1 MASAAEHL
9 ASSITFANFQKATEL
24 KKRLWF
30 TIGALILF
38 RLLSFVPVP
47 GIDPAAM
54 AELYATQSGGILDVF
69 TTVSGGAL
77 SRFSIVALGVMP
89 YITASIVVQIGGTVG
104 GRWQALRKEGETGRK
119 KLNQYT
125 RYLTVMITLVQG
137 YLAVRGLESQT
148 VRQGIQAVV
157 MPGIL
162 FEVAGTVSLVGGT
175 LFLMWIGEQIT
186 SRGIGN
192 GVSLIIMAGIV
203 ARLPQGIAQ
212 LLESGRNS
220 ANGGLIGIGVIV
232 LSVILVLFI
241 CFMERAQR
249 RVLIQYPKRQT
260 VRGMQ
265 QERSHLPIKLNTAG
279 VIPPIF
285 ASSLLLMPLTVL
297 NWAGSRAAPEGGASD
312 WLITLSTFLQHGS
325 GAYELLYG
333 AGIAFFCFFYTA
345 VQFNSEETADNLKR
359 HGGFIPGVRP
369 GKATETYFDYLLN
382 RITVVGAAYLVVIC
396 AIPELLAGSAGLTNL
411 RLGGTSLLIVVNVT
425 MDTVSQIQS
434 HLIAHQ
440 YGDLI
445 KKAKLKTTPRRR

>member
-1 MASAAEHL
+1 MASAAEQL
-9 ASSITFANFQKATEL
+9 ASSLSLANFQKATEL

-30 TIGALILF
+30 TLGALILY

-54 AELYATQSGGILDVF
+54 AALYETQTGGILDVF
-69 TTVSGGAL
+69 NTFSGGAL
-77 SRFSIVALGVMP
+77 ARFSIVALGVMP
-89 YITASIVVQIGGTVG
+89 YITASIVVQLGGTLYEP
-104 GRWQALRKEGETGRK
+104 WKQLKKEGETGRK
-119 KLNQYT
+119 KMNQYT
-125 RYLTVMITLVQG
+125 RYLTVAITLVQG
-137 YLAVRGLESQT
+137 YLAVKGLESQGA
-148 VRQGIQAVV
+148 QKGIEAVV
-157 MPGIL
+157 MPGLL
-162 FEVAGTVSLVGGT
+162 FEIAGTVSLVGGT

-203 ARLPQGIAQ
+203 ARLPQAVAQ
-212 LLESGRNS
+212 LLEGSRTGSLNPMIV
-220 ANGGLIGIGVIV
+220 IGIIV
-232 LSVILVLFI
+232 LAAALILGI

-260 VRGMQ
+260 ARGMQ
-265 QERSHLPIKLNTAG
+265 QERSHLPIKLNTSG

-297 NWAGSRAAPEGGASD
+297 QWAGSRTTEGGSGD
-312 WLITLSTFLQHGS
+312 WLITISTYLQHGS
-325 GAYELLYG
+325 TAYMVLYG
-333 AGIAFFCFFYTA
+333 LLIAFFCFFYTA

-359 HGGFIPGVRP
+359 HGGFIPGIRP
-369 GKATETYFDYLLN
+369 GKATEEYFDYLLN
-382 RITVVGAAYLVVIC
+382 RITVVGATYLVVIC
-396 AIPELLAGSAGLTNL
+396 LIPEFLSAQAGLNF